1 MSFWNKLFAGP
12 KPKTPIYGPGAYMRI
27 VPSARVAMPPAKN
40 AVSTNKPFA
49 MQRTGDNS
57 AEIMLYGDVVS
68 ERPTDWW
75 GDPIEGQYIILS
87 EFLAELKQV
96 EDVSE
101 LTVRIHSIGGNV
113 YDAITIHNRLKA
125 LKARVTVIID
135 GVAMSA
141 GAIIACA
148 GDIVQVFP
156 GSLIMIHKCWG
167 YALGNADDLRKTA
180 DGFDVADRSQAAI
193 FSAKT
198 GTAQDELLAMMAEET
213 YLTGQEAIDNG
224 FADELVEGSSLEVA
238 ASADRRT
245 LFAGGLPIWVSTRKD
260 GIPAALNIPTV
271 KSEASATV
279 ATNTIQPAQTGS
291 QNGGNTM
298 AKTLEELRQENP
310 ELAEQLMAET
320 RAAAAPAPAA
330 SAPAAP
336 AAAAPAPTP
345 AAQTVPAI
353 PAPSATPGTPDP
365 VAAERQ
371 RLQEIDAVAGL
382 FDTETVNAAK
392 YGDTACSA
400 QEMVYRAAQKA
411 TQQGQAFLT
420 GLEADTKAS
429 GVQKVGAAASTGAGG
444 AGDGKNLTP
453 EQLMA
458 QGRADA
464 KALNKTEKEEK

>member
-1 MSFWNKLFAGP
+1 MSFWNKFATRAA
-12 KPKTPIYGPGAYMRI
+12 KTATAYNAAVAP
-27 VPSARVAMPPAKN
+27 VPMTGLAIQPYAME
-40 AVSTNKPFA
+40 
-49 MQRTGDNS
+49 RTGADS
-57 AEIMLYGDVVS
+57 AEIVLYGDIVS
-68 ERPTDWW
+68 ERPTHWW
-75 GDPIEGQYIILS
+75 TGEPLDGQYIILS
-87 EFLAELKQV
+87 EFLADLKQV
-96 EDVSE
+96 EDVSN
-101 LTVRIHSIGGNV
+101 LTVRIHSAGGNAH
-113 YDAITIHNRLKA
+113 DALTIHNRLKS
-125 LKARVTVIID
+125 LKAYVTVIID
-135 GVAMSA
+135 GVAMSG
-141 GAIIACA
+141 GAMIACS

-156 GSLIMIHKCWG
+156 GSLIMIHRCWG
-167 YALGNADDLRKTA
+167 YAVGNADDLRKAA
-180 DGFDVADRSQAAI
+180 DGYDATDRSQAAI
-193 FSAKT
+193 FNAKT
-198 GTAQDELLAMMAEET
+198 GLGTDELLAMMSAET
-213 YLTGQEAIDNG
+213 YLTGQEAIDKG

-245 LFAGGLPIWVSTRKD
+245 LFAGGYPVWASTRSG
-260 GIPAALNIPTV
+260 GIPAAIPTV
-271 KSEASATV
+271 TPEASATV
-279 ATNTIQPAQTGS
+279 ATNTKQPAQTGS
-291 QNGGNTM
+291 QNGGKTM

-310 ELAEQLMAET
+310 ELAEQLMAEA

-345 AAQTVPAI
+345 AAQTVPPT
-353 PAPSATPGTPDP
+353 PAPSAAPSTPDP

-382 FDTETVNAAK
+382 FDAETVNAAK

-429 GVQKVGAAASTGAGG
+429 GVQQVGAAASTGAGG

>member
-1 MSFWNKLFAGP
+1 MSFWNNLFAGP
-12 KPKTPIYGPGAYMRI
+12 KPKAPIYGSGAYMRI
-27 VPSARVAMPPAKN
+27 LSSARVAMPPAKN
-40 AVSTNKPFA
+40 AVSANRPFA
-49 MQRTGDNS
+49 MQRTGNNS

-68 ERPTDWW
+68 ERPTEWW

-87 EFLAELKQV
+87 EFLTELKQV

-167 YALGNADDLRKTA
+167 YAVGNADDLRKTA

-198 GTAQDELLAMMAEET
+198 GTAQDELLTMMAEET
-213 YLTGQEAIDNG
+213 YLTGQEAIDSG
-224 FADELVEGSSLEVA
+224 FADEMVEGSSLEVA

-245 LFAGGLPIWVSTRKD
+245 LFAGGLPVWVSTRKD

-271 KSEASATV
+271 KSEASASV
-279 ATNTIQPAQTGS
+279 ATNTKQPAQTGS

-310 ELAEQLMAET
+310 ELAEQLMAEA

-330 SAPAAP
+330 AAPATP
-336 AAAAPAPTP
+336 AAAAPTPTP
-345 AAQTVPAI
+345 AAQTVTPT
-353 PAPSATPGTPDP
+353 PAPSAAPSTPDP

-371 RLQEIDAVAGL
+371 RLQDIDALSGL
-382 FDTETVNAAK
+382 YDTETINAAK
-392 YGDTACSA
+392 YGDNACTA
-400 QEMVYRAAQKA
+400 QEMTFRAAQKA
-411 TQQGQAFLT
+411 AKQGTGFLT
-420 GLEADTKAS
+420 ALEADTAAS
-429 GVQKVGAAASTGAGG
+429 GAQQVGSAASGDPNKNGG
-444 AGDGKNLTP
+444 EPKTP
-453 EQLMA
+453 EEMRA
-458 QGRADA
+458 YGRAA
-464 KALNKTEKEEK
+464 VKAMQKKEEK